1 MKRDNG
7 DYNLFKFVGIGAIL
21 FCLFIIIGSRF
32 VSVGVGSKEDT
43 KTVQTENL
51 INEESRLRAE
61 LRDAEILGKFWNSKG
76 HFVVV
81 YDEETKV
88 AKIYPVKEKEWGE
101 YRVGELY

>member
-1 MKRDNG
+1 MKELNFLK
-7 DYNLFKFVGIGAIL
+7 YATIIFMLFIL
-21 FCLFIIIGSRF
+21 FWVNFGGYILGTQ
-32 VSVGVGSKEDT
+32 GNNET
-43 KTVQTENL
+43 KTAQTENL